1 MKKLI
6 FLLTAVVLMTANSA
20 CSSKKQNQ
28 EAETNPEVSHATL
41 VVQGSCE
48 ICKDRIEKA
57 AQSEEGVASAEWN
70 AESKELHLQ
79 FDAAKTSVEAISKA
93 IAKVGYDTEK
103 DKAADEVYDALAPCC
118 KYRS

>member
-1 MKKLI
+1 MRKMI
-6 FLLTAVVLMTANSA
+6 FLFAALVFITANSA

-28 EAETNPEVSHATL
+28 DAEVSHATL
-41 VVQGSCE
+41 IVQGNCE
-48 ICKDRIEKA
+48 MCKDRIEKT
-57 AQSEEGVASAEWN
+57 AQNEQGVVAAEWN

-103 DKAADEVYDALAPCC
+103 DKADDEVYNALAPCC
-118 KYRS
+118 KFR